1 MQINFVKIRRFR
13 NLKNF
18 EINLDKDETIS
29 VIVGQNAA
37 GKSNF
42 IEAIVLIFK
51 YLDFD
56 FKKTVDPELAL
67 GFQINYTCRLKNIE
81 IHYLPTEKRKWKTLV
96 NQEAVTQDNFIK
108 NKNLYLPRYILA
120 YYSGLGNSNRLEEHF
135 EDHKERFARAV
146 VNATSGELPE
156 YPRLQYAELIHSQF
170 SLFSFFIDDDPKL
183 TNFLKENLFIEEMQ
197 STLLPIKEP
206 EWAKTGASSKADRF
220 WGSKGIV
227 RDLLDYL
234 YENVAVAP
242 IKDTILN
249 NSNTLWKKEKK
260 RFEVVY
266 LYFSNFNKI
275 SDFVKKMK
283 WSSFDF
289 FHILNTAN
297 VSRLFFQEGIKIRV
311 KKKYANKISFKEL
324 SEGEQQLLT
333 VLGLMRFTSGEE
345 TLFLLDEPDTHL
357 NPYWRWKY
365 LEFINEIVFN
375 NDEDGKRVALTTQ
388 VIMTS
393 HDPLTIGSLK
403 KEAVR
408 VFKTNPT
415 TGDITVMIPFEDPK
429 GMGVAG
435 ILTEIFKLQTTLD
448 IKTQEQLD
456 KRRTLES
463 KKFNKIALSEEEES
477 LLKELN
483 ESLDN
488 LGFSRFNR
496 DPLYQKFQA
505 AFEKEI
511 TTSKDDYK
519 PLTLEEEIKQKAHI
533 EKVLKE
539 VLKQEGI

>member
-1 MQINFVKIRRFR
+1 MQINLVKIERFR

-18 EINLDKDETIS
+18 EINLDKNETIT

-56 FKKTVDPELAL
+56 FKKTVDTELAL
-67 GFQINYTCRLKNIE
+67 GFQINYTCRLNNIE
-81 IHYLPTEKRKWKTLV
+81 IHYLPTEKRKWKILV
-96 NQEAVTQDNFIK
+96 NLETVTQENFIK
-108 NKNLYLPRYILA
+108 NKDLYLPRYILA

-146 VNATSGELPE
+146 VNATSHELPE

-183 TNFLKENLFIEEMQ
+183 TDFLKENLFIEEMQ

-206 EWAKTGASSKADRF
+206 EWAKKDTISKADRF

-234 YENVAVAP
+234 YEDVAVAP
-242 IKDTILN
+242 IKDIILN
-249 NSNTLWKKEKK
+249 NNTLWKKEKK

-275 SDFVKKMK
+275 KEFVKKME

-357 NPYWRWKY
+357 NPYWRWRY
-365 LEFINEIVFN
+365 LEFINNIVFDN
-375 NDEDGKRVALTTQ
+375 NKELTTQ

-408 VFKTNPT
+408 VFERDSA
-415 TGDITVMIPFEDPK
+415 TGDIKGIIPFEDPK

-463 KKFNKIALSEEEES
+463 KKFNKIALSEPEDS

-505 AFEKEI
+505 AFEKELI
-511 TTSKDDYK
+511 TKKSDYN
-519 PLTLEEEIKQKAHI
+519 PLTPEEESKQNAYI
-533 EKVLKE
+533 EKLLKDI
-539 VLKQEGI
+539 LNQEGI

>member
-1 MQINFVKIRRFR
+1 MQVEYLKIKRFK
-13 NLKNF
+13 NLKDF
-18 EINLDKDETIS
+18 EINLDKAETIS
-29 VIVGQNAA
+29 VVIGQNAS

-56 FKKTVDPELAL
+56 FKKTVDAELAL
-67 GFQINYTCRLKNIE
+67 GFELHYKCGGYNIQ
-81 IHYLPTEKRKWKTLV
+81 IHYSAKEKKKWATFV
-96 NQEAVTQDNFIK
+96 NLKAISQDAFTK
-108 NKNLYLPRYILA
+108 NKNEYLPRYILA

-146 VNATSGELPE
+146 VSTTSHDLPE
-156 YPRLQYAELIHSQF
+156 YPRMQYAELIHSQF

-206 EWAKTGASSKADRF
+206 EWAKSNSETKADRF

-234 YENVAVAP
+234 YDNVAIAP
-242 IKDTILN
+242 IKDTIN
-249 NSNTLWKKEKK
+249 NNGALWKKEKK

-266 LYFSNFNKI
+266 LYFSSFSKI
-275 SDFVKKMK
+275 KDFVKKMK

-289 FHILNTAN
+289 FHVLNTAN
-297 VSRLFFQEGIKIRV
+297 VSRLFFQEGIRIRV
-311 KKKYANKISFKEL
+311 KKKYANRISFKQL

-333 VLGLMRFTSGEE
+333 VLGLMRFTAGVE

-365 LEFINEIVFN
+365 IEFINEIVFN
-375 NDEDGKRVALTTQ
+375 NGESGKQIAETSQ

-408 VFKTNPT
+408 VFKTELD
-415 TGDITVMIPFEDPK
+415 TGIIKALMPLEDPK

-435 ILTEIFKLQTTLD
+435 ILTEIFKLRTTLD
-448 IKTQEQLD
+448 QKTQQQLD
-456 KRRTLES
+456 LRRTLES
-463 KKFNKIALSEEEES
+463 KLVNKIPLTEDES
-477 LLKELN
+477 LKLEQLN

-505 AFEKEI
+505 AFEKELTEKQI
-511 TTSKDDYK
+511 DFK
-519 PLTLEEEIKQKAHI
+519 PLTQEEEDKQKKHI

-539 VLKQEGI
+539 ILKKDGI

>member
-1 MQINFVKIRRFR
+1 MQIEFLKIKRFR
-13 NLKNF
+13 NLQNF
-18 EINLDKDETIS
+18 EISLDKKETIS
-29 VIVGQNAA
+29 VIIGQNAS

-42 IEAIVLIFK
+42 IEAVVLIFK

-56 FKKTVDPELAL
+56 FKKPVDLELAN
-67 GFQINYTCRLKNIE
+67 GFQLDYSCRNNHIQ
-81 IHYLPTEKRKWKTLV
+81 IHYLPEEKKKWRTIV
-96 NQEAVTQDNFIK
+96 NYKAVSQDHFIK
-108 NKNLYLPRYILA
+108 GKDSYLPRYILA

-146 VNATSGELPE
+146 VNAVTNELPE

-197 STLLPIKEP
+197 STLLPMKEP
-206 EWAKTGASSKADRF
+206 EWAKSSSFKDDIF

-227 RDLLDYL
+227 RDLIDYL
-234 YENVAVAP
+234 YENVAIAP
-242 IKDTILN
+242 IKDTIH
-249 NSNTLWKKEKK
+249 NSSTLWKKEKK

-275 SDFVKKMK
+275 KEFVKTMN

-311 KKKYANKISFKEL
+311 KKRYADKISFKEL

-333 VLGLMRFTSGEE
+333 VLGLMRFTAGEE

-365 LEFINEIVFN
+365 LEFINQIVF
-375 NDEDGKRVALTTQ
+375 DVESEDHKILDTSQ
-388 VIMTS
+388 VIMSS

-408 VFKTNPT
+408 IFKTDPI
-415 TGDITVMIPFEDPK
+415 TGDVKGSMPFEDPK

-448 IKTQEQLD
+448 VLTQEQLD
-456 KRRTLES
+456 ERRSLES
-463 KKFNKIALSEEEES
+463 KK
-477 LLKELN
+477 LN
-483 ESLDN
+483 EIDLTDEEKNRLTQLNASLDN

-505 AFEKEI
+505 AFEKEL
-511 TTSKDDYK
+511 KDPKQNYA
-519 PLTLEEEIKQKAHI
+519 PLPPEEEKQQRQHI
-533 EKVLKE
+533 EKL
-539 VLKQEGI
+539 LKQILDDEGIN

>member
-1 MQINFVKIRRFR
+1 MQIQSATIKRFR
-13 NLKNF
+13 NLNNF
-18 EINLDKDETIS
+18 QINFDQNETIS

-56 FKKTVDPELAL
+56 FKKPVDPDLAL
-67 GFQINYTCRLKNIE
+67 GFQLKYLCRGEIVE
-81 IHYLPTEKRKWKTLV
+81 IHYLPDEKKKWKTIV
-96 NQEAVTQDNFIK
+96 RGKSITQDAFTK
-108 NKNLYLPRYILA
+108 NKDIYLPRYILA

-146 VNATSGELPE
+146 VNATSHDLPE

-206 EWAKTGASSKADRF
+206 EWAKTGSVAKADRF

-234 YENVAVAP
+234 YDNVAIAP
-242 IKDTILN
+242 IRDIIVN
-249 NSNTLWKKEKK
+249 NSTLWKKEKK
-260 RFEVVY
+260 RLEVVY
-266 LYFSNFNKI
+266 LYFSSFTKI
-275 SDFVKKMK
+275 KDFVKKME

-311 KKKYANKISFKEL
+311 KKKYANKISFKQL

-365 LEFINEIVFN
+365 IEFINQIVFN
-375 NDEDGKRVALTTQ
+375 NENDGEKIEETSQ

-393 HDPLTIGSLK
+393 HDPLTIGSLT

-408 VFKTNPT
+408 VFKQDVE
-415 TGDITVMIPFEDPK
+415 TGDIKALVPFEDPK

-448 IKTQEQLD
+448 LETQEQLD
-456 KRRTLES
+456 QRRTLES
-463 KKFNKIALSEEEES
+463 KKFNNVILTDEEEA
-477 LLKELN
+477 LLVTLN
-483 ESLDN
+483 KSLDN

-505 AFEKEI
+505 AFENEI
-511 TTSKDDYK
+511 TTIKDNYK
-519 PLTLEEEIKQKAHI
+519 PLTLEQERKQKEHI
-533 EKVLKE
+533 EKVLKDI
-539 VLKQEGI
+539 LKQEGI